1 MNTLIK
7 NCRIVSPDVDIA
19 CGTIEISGKM
29 IKEIHPEGAPLP
41 QDVKVYDAGNCMA
54 VPGFID
60 VHTHGAMG
68 FDVVDGT
75 DEAIETIA
83 AAKLREGVTTFC
95 PTTLTTSEARLA
107 QACAAVARYQTDT
120 ERQSAKIPGV
130 HLEGP
135 FINPK
140 FIGAQNPDF
149 VRKPNIAEVLLL
161 NRITRIMIDSYA
173 IEMDEKGDFAAQLLA
188 NGIIPSC
195 GHSAATCEQLRQAKA
210 VGVKHLTHFCNQ
222 MSPLHHR
229 EIGLVGIGLMD
240 DEVMIEAI
248 CDKVHLGE
256 DMIRLLFK
264 IKPIEKISVITDSM
278 LASGLPDG
286 EFNLGG
292 LEVILKD
299 NIVRLKSNGALAGGT
314 TPYWQALKN
323 IYELTGLPLKELIK
337 TTGYNQARE
346 LGLEK
351 IGKIEPGFYAD
362 IAVLNAEFKP
372 VMVSVNE
379 KLKLNRSYFG

>member
-1 MNTLIK
+1 MSILIK
-7 NCRIVSPDVDIA
+7 NCRIISPDMDIER
-19 CGTIEISGKM
+19 GSIEIEGDM
-29 IKEIHPEGAPLP
+29 IKEIHPEGAQLP
-41 QDVKVYDAGNCMA
+41 DDAKIYDAETCMV

-83 AAKLREGVTTFC
+83 AAKLKEGVTTFC
-95 PTTLTTSEARLA
+95 PTTLTTSEAHIA
-107 QACAAVARYQTDT
+107 QACTAVARYQADD
-120 ERQSAKIPGV
+120 ERQTAKIPGV

-149 VRKPNIAEVLLL
+149 VRKPDIDEVLRL
-161 NRITRIMIDSYA
+161 NSIARIMIDSYA
-173 IEMDEKGDFAAQLLA
+173 IEMDDNGDFAAQLLA
-188 NGIIPSC
+188 NGIVPSC
-195 GHSAATCEQLRQAKA
+195 GHSAATYKQFNQAKA
-210 VGVKHLTHFCNQ
+210 NGVKHLTHFCNQ

-229 EIGLVGIGLMD
+229 EIGLVGTGLMD
-240 DEVMIEAI
+240 DEVMVEAI

-256 DMIRLLFK
+256 DMIKLIFK

-292 LEVILKD
+292 LEVILND

-323 IYELTGLPLKELIK
+323 IYELTDLPLKELIK

-351 IGKIEPGFYAD
+351 TGKIEPGFYAD
-362 IAVLNAEFKP
+362 IAVLDADFKP
-372 VMVSVNE
+372 QMVFVNGRMVRFE
-379 KLKLNRSYFG
+379 

>member
-1 MNTLIK
+1 MSILIK
-7 NCRIVSPDVDIA
+7 NCRIVSPDMDITN
-19 CGTIEISGKM
+19 GTIELKEKK
-29 IKEIHPEGAPLP
+29 IKEIYPKGAILP
-41 QDVKVYDAGNCMA
+41 KEAEVYDAETCMA

-83 AAKLREGVTTFC
+83 AAKLKEGVTTFC
-95 PTTLTTSEARLA
+95 PTTLTTSEACLA
-107 QACAAVARYQTDT
+107 KACAAVARYQADIG
-120 ERQSAKIPGV
+120 RQTAKVPGI

-149 VRKPNIAEVLLL
+149 VRKPDIDEVLRL
-161 NRITRIMIDSYA
+161 NSIARIIIDSYA
-173 IEMDEKGDFAAQLLA
+173 IEMNEKGNFAAQLLA
-188 NGIIPSC
+188 NGITPSC
-195 GHSAATCEQLRQAKA
+195 GHSAATCEQFRQAKA
-210 VGVKHLTHFCNQ
+210 AGVKHLTHFCNQ
-222 MSPLHHR
+222 MLPLHHR
-229 EIGLVGIGLMD
+229 EIGLVGTGLMD
-240 DEVMIEAI
+240 DEIMVETI

-256 DMIRLLFK
+256 DMIRLIFK
-264 IKPIEKISVITDSM
+264 IKPIEKICVITDSM

-292 LEVILKD
+292 LEVVLKD

-346 LGLEK
+346 LGLEDT
-351 IGKIEPGFYAD
+351 GKIEPGFYAD
-362 IAVLNAEFKP
+362 IAVLDADFKP
-372 VMVSVNE
+372 TAVFVSGKR
-379 KLKLNRSYFG
+379 KL